1 MLKYWRLSN
10 GQRRPAYCE
19 PGSGG
24 YNGYFAKGAF
34 MRVLITGGAGFIA
47 YHLASALL
55 KTPAEVFLLDNF
67 NEFYNPEI
75 KRKNVR
81 DLQSRGHAPIH
92 GVDILDREKLRRVFE
107 ETQPDTVVHL
117 AAWAGV
123 RPSLEKPELYSAVNI
138 TGTVNLLELAKE
150 FSTRC
155 FIFGSSSS
163 VYGGSSRVPFSEDD
177 PVDKPVSPYAATK
190 RAGELLCHTYS
201 HNFSMHITCLRFF
214 TVYGPRQRPEMA
226 IHKFAQLMSAGKEIP
241 IFGKGDS
248 RRDYTYVEDIVG
260 GVLAAIAA
268 NPRFEIL
275 NLGESQ
281 TIALLELVEHLE
293 AGLGMKAQLR
303 FLPVQAGDMDITYA
317 NIARA
322 RRILGYNPQKPFKE
336 GIRLFA
342 DWFLASRNVSN

>member
-1 MLKYWRLSN
+1 
-10 GQRRPAYCE
+10 
-19 PGSGG
+19 
-24 YNGYFAKGAF
+24 
-34 MRVLITGGAGFIA
+34 MRILITGGAGFIA

-55 KTPAEVFLLDNF
+55 KSTAEVYLLDNF
-67 NEFYNPEI
+67 NDFYDPEI
-75 KRKNVR
+75 KHQNVR
-81 DLQSRGHAPIH
+81 DLQSRGHAPIYV
-92 GVDILDREKLRRVFE
+92 VDILDREKLRQVFE
-107 ETQPDTVVHL
+107 EVRPDAIVHL

-123 RPSLEKPELYSAVNI
+123 RPSLEKPEIYTSVNI

-163 VYGGSSRVPFSEDD
+163 VYGGSKRVPFSEED
-177 PVDKPVSPYAATK
+177 PVDRPVSPYAATK

-226 IHKFAQLMSAGKEIP
+226 IHKFAQLMFEGKEIP

-248 RRDYTYVEDIVG
+248 RRDYTYVEDIVA
-260 GVLAAIAA
+260 GVLAAIEV
-268 NPRFEIL
+268 NPRFDIF

-281 TIALLELVEHLE
+281 TITLMELVENLE
-293 AGLGMKAQLR
+293 TALGKKARIR

-317 NIARA
+317 DITHARQ
-322 RRILGYNPQKPFKE
+322 ILGYKPQKPIKE

-342 DWFLASRNVSN
+342 DWFLQHR